1 VIAQVSN
8 HFHRSIAYAF
18 QVIISKRPLS
28 SLSFESNFSLYIF
41 PQVHLELAKYND
53 MGRFTNHEP
62 QMDCATF
69 HLEQSAACSV
79 LPALVTMAEI
89 YLQLPHDIL
98 ASATVQ
104 VRKSIPDGQSSSFLM
119 FNFQW

>member
-1 VIAQVSN
+1 M
-8 HFHRSIAYAF
+8 
-18 QVIISKRPLS
+18 PLKVT
-28 SLSFESNFSLYIF
+28 FSCIF
-41 PQVHLELAKYND
+41 FLQVHLELAKYND

-62 QMDCATF
+62 QMDCAMF
-69 HLEQSAACSV
+69 HLEQAAVCFV
-79 LPALVTMAEI
+79 LPAIVTMAEI

-104 VRKSIPDGQSSSFLM
+104 VCKIIRDGKSFTYLM